1 MDVKN
6 FTYLK
11 DPIGG
16 KGRRKGEREEERGS
30 KRKERD
36 LPDLPS
42 IGSLLQ
48 KVTLAGIMSG

>member
-48 KVTLAGIMSG
+48 KVTLAG